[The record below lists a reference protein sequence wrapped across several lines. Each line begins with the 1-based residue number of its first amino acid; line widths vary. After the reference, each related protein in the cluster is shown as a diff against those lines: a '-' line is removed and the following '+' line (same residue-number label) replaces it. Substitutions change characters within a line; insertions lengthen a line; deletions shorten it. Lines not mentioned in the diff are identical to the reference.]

1 MNIEYSF
8 LDFISEVDPTGQHSN
23 ELVELYKKRLDEMD
37 SRSTNYF
44 AFEDKVGLPFNSE
57 GIINSQRLAFIEFLG
72 KEEFEN
78 VLGITDDNRS
88 YFLFKKLKSINII
101 NEDNSVNH
109 KEMENFTKNLVKN
122 ALIKTLGEEEYKKRY
137 EPKQTLLQK
146 IKSLF

>member
-72 KEEFEN
+72 KEEFDR
-78 VLGITDDNRS
+78 VIR
-88 YFLFKKLKSINII
+88 I
-101 NEDNSVNH
+101 NEI
-109 KEMENFTKNLVKN
+109 KFLENFV
-122 ALIKTLGEEEYKKRY
+122 EYLHNTITCDSEKCDQVLREFGIY
-137 EPKQTLLQK
+137 
-146 IKSLF
+146 

>member
-57 GIINSQRLAFIEFLG
+57 GTINSQRLAFIEFLG
-72 KEEFEN
+72 KEEFDVILNPKQLEQ
-78 VLGITDDNRS
+78 
-88 YFLFKKLKSINII
+88 KKLDTLL
-101 NEDNSVNH
+101 NEY
-109 KEMENFTKNLVKN
+109 FTNYFNNVKN
-122 ALIKTLGEEEYKKRY
+122 IESLIIGYTPKNKKGIFKRFFGY
-137 EPKQTLLQK
+137 D
-146 IKSLF
+146 